1 MKRSSGQLF
10 LASNVS
16 LHEGNKGI
24 KESLGS
30 YSLENFFQ
38 ESIIKLPWWHGG
50 LEPTC
55 QNRRLEFDPWSGKIP
70 HAREKLSAC
79 TGTTEAST
87 PKAYTAQQE
96 KPPQ

>member
-1 MKRSSGQLF
+1 MKWSSGQLF

-50 LEPTC
+50 
-55 QNRRLEFDPWSGKIP
+55 
-70 HAREKLSAC
+70 
-79 TGTTEAST
+79 
-87 PKAYTAQQE
+87 
-96 KPPQ
+96 